1 MCTIM
6 VASLSSF
13 ADPRRNVPIQY
24 LEPAS
29 GEYRP
34 GVCNIGPRE
43 IAKRRAFGVGALIGA
58 VVLGIVL
65 VAIDAPA
72 AARALVLL
80 PIWGGFIS
88 LEQARRK
95 FCAGFAYAGIR
106 SVTSVS
112 GLEATERVTESA
124 DLAADRAAAR
134 RLVGYCGA
142 LALVPTVTFV
152 LLPI

>member
-1 MCTIM
+1 
-6 VASLSSF
+6 VQ
-13 ADPRRNVPIQY
+13 IQY
-24 LEPAS
+24 LEPAE

-34 GVCNIGPRE
+34 GACNIGPQE
-43 IAKRRAFGVGALIGA
+43 IAKRRAYGVAGVVSA

-72 AARALVLL
+72 LARVLVIFPL
-80 PIWGGFIS
+80 WGGIIG

-106 SVTSVS
+106 SVTGSD
-112 GLEATERVTESA
+112 ATESVGDRE
-124 DLAADRAAAR
+124 DLRRDRATAR
-134 RLVGYCGA
+134 RMVAYSGA
-142 LALVPTVTFV
+142 IAAAVTAVFV